1 MDRTGTAVCNTAVPD
16 SFPLQKC
23 ASILDRTP
31 GIPPQGIFLAKSGRR
46 NQNRCMRYCPGEVLM
61 KRTLIFLS
69 VVILAV
75 LVLPPAPE
83 DLSAAQPQDVMT
95 GYWVLKFDDGR
106 EGWANLVSDDYPKTG
121 FSSKGK
127 VKVPGFKQVDIT
139 SGVIPDLYKV
149 GQVILYNAQATQ
161 KPFHFVR
168 FVIEG
173 NQFMTGYVATFDS
186 KQYRFKAHRR

>member
-1 MDRTGTAVCNTAVPD
+1 
-16 SFPLQKC
+16 
-23 ASILDRTP
+23 
-31 GIPPQGIFLAKSGRR
+31 
-46 NQNRCMRYCPGEVLM
+46 MRDCPGEVLM
-61 KRTLIFLS
+61 KRTMICLS
-69 VVILAV
+69 VAIFVL
-75 LVLPPAPE
+75 LVLPPDPAEILAAP
-83 DLSAAQPQDVMT
+83 PQDVMT

-106 EGWANLVSDDYPKTG
+106 EGWANLVSSDYPKTG

-127 VKVPGFKQVDIT
+127 IEVPGFKPVDLT
-139 SGVIPDLYKV
+139 SGVVPEYYKV

-173 NQFMTGYVATFDS
+173 NQFMTGYVATFES